1 MNVKIEKIEDK
12 SLYSIDTPYNKEFV
26 NRIKQLGGKWSG
38 SKWVIPA
45 DALELAKECMRAI
58 YGTDGTYT
66 SKNIKVRLSV
76 DGKVFGSYE
85 EFGRTLVK
93 IFGRDSGASPADGVI
108 IVSGEATSGGSIK
121 NPATIL
127 NNCVLEFCLPETYM
141 NREDVKKAVEE
152 GRLKIIEGNEKRTRE
167 EILEEIKKHEDAIA
181 LLKKELED

>member
-127 NNCVLEFCLPETYM
+127 NNCVLEFYLPENYL
-141 NREDVKKAVEE
+141 NRDDVKKAIEE
-152 GRLKIIEGNEKRTRE
+152 GRLTIVEKTKRTRE
-167 EILEEIKKHEDAIA
+167 EILEEIRKHEEAIA
-181 LLKKELED
+181 LLKKELEGE